1 MGSMHQDAIM
11 LTVVVGASIVTRA
24 HSRMNVSYLEAGK
37 FVNKRLSTRKSYRT
51 KMNDEKKG

>member
-1 MGSMHQDAIM
+1 M